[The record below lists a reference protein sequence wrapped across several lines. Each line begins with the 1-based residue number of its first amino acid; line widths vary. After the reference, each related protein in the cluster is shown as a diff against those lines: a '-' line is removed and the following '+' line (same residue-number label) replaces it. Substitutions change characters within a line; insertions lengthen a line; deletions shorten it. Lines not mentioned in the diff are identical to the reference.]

1 MSVSYPSLP
10 LAHSRGTGQWNG
22 SCSDGGQEMGEL
34 TLALPVP
41 LWWWCG
47 GVTGKYGSQKPASR
61 FRMPGMRS
69 RVARQPAVAR
79 GSEVNRYSM
88 PEEGHPTYGKP
99 CEVSS
104 RSVVLREGG
113 RLSAWIDTAAHLRS
127 SSGLPPNNAHGLRA
141 RPASGHR
148 TAATKGPVRRIP
160 YIHYGTSVPTAYL

>member
-1 MSVSYPSLP
+1 MHTNRRRILCEPMSVSYPSLP

-47 GVTGKYGSQKPASR
+47 GVTGKYGSQKPVSR

-104 RSVVLREGG
+104 RSVVLREGSC
-113 RLSAWIDTAAHLRS
+113 RLGST
-127 SSGLPPNNAHGLRA
+127 P
-141 RPASGHR
+141 
-148 TAATKGPVRRIP
+148 RRISAP
-160 YIHYGTSVPTAYL
+160 ARDSLPIMPTD